1 MTNNA
6 IESFNNIV
14 KRNYTFGIRHSLP
27 ALFDIIIEH
36 ILVDVSLDIESQR
49 KCYEIRRKPDI
60 TIRRNARAIT
70 AELYK
75 IEQINQGIV
84 MYTKRETND
93 SYVVDY
99 LGDTCTCRYFI
110 KHAYCKHL
118 LHAHEVRN
126 RDSKKIIIDRRF
138 RYKGNTRRANR
149 ERGRAR
155 HAAPALQRN

>member
-1 MTNNA
+1 M
-6 IESFNNIV
+6 
-14 KRNYTFGIRHSLP
+14 
-27 ALFDIIIEH
+27 FDIIIER

-118 LHAHEVRN
+118 LHAHEVEIR
-126 RDSKKIIIDRRF
+126 
-138 RYKGNTRRANR
+138 T
-149 ERGRAR
+149 
-155 HAAPALQRN
+155 AAKSSLTAGLGIKVIPGGLTGKEDVHDMLHLLCNATNMKFDLINEVEMYL

>member
-27 ALFDIIIEH
+27 ALFDIIIER

-93 SYVVDY
+93 SYVVRCCFPS
-99 LGDTCTCRYFI
+99 L
-110 KHAYCKHL
+110 
-118 LHAHEVRN
+118 
-126 RDSKKIIIDRRF
+126 
-138 RYKGNTRRANR
+138 
-149 ERGRAR
+149 
-155 HAAPALQRN
+155 APSTPSPSPSSC

>member
-27 ALFDIIIEH
+27 ALFDIIIER

-60 TIRRNARAIT
+60 TICRNARAIT

-155 HAAPALQRN
+155 HAAPALQCN